1 MFRHFEVSKRNT
13 ESCQIYPPTVKLT
26 YFSSITFNYILVW
39 KLKSNFSFNI
49 QITAIFNNFGIF
61 DSFILVLLLWLNH
74 CYLFYIFLQQLKTR
88 NLFCDW
94 KKSFKIKMLQLC
106 LKSELLF
113 FNFQTS
119 DYKVRPPRGDRPC
132 SDLLRRPLLLR
143 LRLLRPQEEDP
154 RTLGPLLAHVVHH
167 HDAHHHPARVAR
179 V

>member
-1 MFRHFEVSKRNT
+1 M
-13 ESCQIYPPTVKLT
+13 T
-26 YFSSITFNYILVW
+26 YFSSITFHYILVW

-49 QITAIFNNFGIF
+49 QITAIFNDFGIF
-61 DSFILVLLLWLNH
+61 DSFVIVVIESPPSILH
-74 CYLFYIFLQQLKTR
+74 FLQQLKTR